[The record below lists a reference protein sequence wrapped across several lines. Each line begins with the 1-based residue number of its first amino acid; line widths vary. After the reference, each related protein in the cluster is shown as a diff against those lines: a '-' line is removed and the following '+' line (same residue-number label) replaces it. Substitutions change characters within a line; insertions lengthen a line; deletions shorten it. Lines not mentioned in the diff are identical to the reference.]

1 MYMNRENKSWKDLLQ
16 KTLQVFIMGSKI
28 VDYFPFPTGYRQF
41 LNILNL
47 SFMIFA
53 LQVFV

>member
-1 MYMNRENKSWKDLLQ
+1 MNRENKSWKDLLL

-28 VDYFPFPTGYRQF
+28 VDYFPFPTGYQQF

>member
-1 MYMNRENKSWKDLLQ
+1 MNRENKSWKDLLQ